1 MRNSGHIGVLTQQQ
15 SEDAIETQLDNISP
29 IAQDSQNIRPML
41 WKCQQDQKGPAR
53 QQSYTGQPQGT
64 DLLF

>member
-41 WKCQQDQKGPAR
+41 WECQQDQKGPPTSNR
-53 QQSYTGQPQGT
+53 TQDSHRELT
-64 DLLF
+64 